1 MKEDTG
7 SQKRKDYK
15 KAVTWSQ
22 DAVTQMSP
30 SFGTK
35 PRAVLAP
42 PEATV
47 PSWYLTCA
55 DALPAGKE
63 TPKPHHLCESAL

>member
-7 SQKRKDYK
+7 SQKRKDDK

-35 PRAVLAP
+35 PRAVLAHHQKLP
-42 PEATV
+42 
-47 PSWYLTCA
+47 WYLTCA